1 MDLALPGHEKRGARP
16 AGRRQRVQRRGQVSG
31 AAGDGPHREPGLG
44 PLHRLARGKPGQHPV
59 DGPDLRRERVA
70 VHQQREPVV
79 PGPRPVAR
87 APPVGLDLQVRRVAV
102 VPVRDQGLPGRE
114 VGGDRRERGRIGDR
128 PQACAGCRRRCR
140 CSSTGVPAAATWPAT
155 RVAAL
160 SWPPSYSRK
169 IGSRLAWVAS
179 ISCRR
184 PRTGPGMTS
193 SCGSTMRAPGGASR
207 TAPIRPRCSTR
218 SAPAGGRDQPLLVHV
233 QGGLVP
239 GDQDAVALPV
249 GQQPGGV
256 VVLLARPARVLA
268 GEDQPDHVMRIRI
281 PQLLGGVLADDVV
294 RWRGDLRES
303 AHPFRGI
310 TDTTERR
317 ELEPG
322 WSRRLFPAGRKD
334 LHI

>member
-1 MDLALPGHEKRGARP
+1 MPSP
-16 AGRRQRVQRRGQVSG
+16 VSV
-31 AAGDGPHREPGLG
+31 L
-44 PLHRLARGKPGQHPV
+44 
-59 DGPDLRRERVA
+59 
-70 VHQQREPVV
+70 
-79 PGPRPVAR
+79 
-87 APPVGLDLQVRRVAV
+87 
-102 VPVRDQGLPGRE
+102 
-114 VGGDRRERGRIGDR
+114 
-128 PQACAGCRRRCR
+128 
-140 CSSTGVPAAATWPAT
+140 STGVPAAATWPAT

-193 SCGSTMRAPGGASR
+193 SCGSTIAGAGRGQPHRADQAALQHPSRPPG
-207 TAPIRPRCSTR
+207 P
-218 SAPAGGRDQPLLVHV
+218 DQPLLVHV

-249 GQQPGGV
+249 GQQAGGV

-268 GEDQPDHVMRIRI
+268 GEDQPDHVVRIRV

-310 TDTTERR
+310 TDSTERR